1 LTGEKILPIA
11 GKAEPYV
18 LAMLVVVL
26 MLGFIPML
34 SMWAL
39 R

>member
-1 LTGEKILPIA
+1 LPIA
-11 GKAEPYV
+11 GKAVPYV
-18 LAMLVVVL
+18 LAMLTVVL

-34 SMWAL
+34 SLWAM